1 MAKSAP
7 AEVPSHFLC
16 PISLHLM
23 RDPVTLPTGISYDR
37 AAISRWLAAPSPA
50 AAAGRACPVTR
61 LPLDPEPQLTPNHTL
76 RRLIHSWLTSL
87 APGTHV
93 DDDVAVMR
101 APVLSRD
108 EVAALLSDAAAA
120 QVSALKKL
128 RELVSESENARA
140 AVESHDGVFDALS
153 RVVSSNDACTTARE
167 EAVVVLASLRVPEQ
181 DLVRLAATHG
191 SNLAA
196 ALAAVLRSPNP
207 NPRAWA
213 ALLVRSLSEAAWPAW
228 VIGLGPDLLAELV
241 RVARDRVS
249 PRATKAALH
258 ALAALCPHGRT
269 RVRIVAAGAVHALVD
284 LLLDNPDRRV
294 CELALAVLD
303 RLCTCA
309 EGRAEL
315 VAHAAGLAVV
325 GKKVLRVS
333 EAATERA
340 VRVLRSVARHAATPG
355 VLQEMTQAG
364 VVAKLCVAARSEQCG
379 VRTRERA
386 HEVLKLHSRVWRS
399 SPCLPPKYLA
409 LYPL

>member
-16 PISLHLM
+16 PISLQLM

-37 AAISRWLAAPSPA
+37 AAISRWLAAG
-50 AAAGRACPVTR
+50 GRACPVTR
-61 LPLDPEPQLTPNHTL
+61 LPLDPVPQLTPNHTL
-76 RRLIHSWLTSL
+76 RRLIHSWLASL
-87 APGTHV
+87 AAGTHV
-93 DDDVAVMR
+93 DDDVA
-101 APVLSRD
+101 APVLSDD

-128 RELVSESENARA
+128 RELVAACEDARA

-153 RVVSSNDACTTARE
+153 RVVSSNEACTTARE

-181 DLVRLAATHG
+181 DLIRVAATHG
-191 SNLAA
+191 ANLAA
-196 ALAAVLRSPNP
+196 ALASVLRSPNP
-207 NPRAWA
+207 NPRACA

-228 VIGLGPDLLAELV
+228 AIGMGPDLLAELV

-284 LLLDNPDRRV
+284 LLLDDPDRRV

-355 VLQEMTQAG
+355 VLQEMAQAG

-379 VRTRERA
+379 ARSRERS